1 MIERL
6 TALHAAV
13 SGEPFECRQ
22 LQIRVTCSFGFAWL
36 MPGIDTV
43 QSLIERADRAMYKAK
58 ENGRNRIEFCEDAFP
73 RN

>member
-1 MIERL
+1 
-6 TALHAAV
+6 
-13 SGEPFECRQ
+13 